1 MPNQPARPQFSRGRE
16 HLAETLEALGAGAYD
31 KSSVMRTFLTYPQK
45 APTRA
50 GRMRARFV
58 RGFARLRSS
67 NVFWAVLGFLLGFLS
82 S

>member
-31 KSSVMRTFLTYPQK
+31 KSSVMRAFLTYPK
-45 APTRA
+45 KMPTRW
-50 GRMRARFV
+50 GSVHRRFFRGTARV
-58 RGFARLRSS
+58 RSS